1 MTTDPMM
8 LQLDGVIKRFGGL
21 VAVNHVSLEL
31 HAGEVLGLIGPNGA
45 GKTTLFNCISGTF
58 APEEGSITF
67 AGEVIT
73 GLPPHMVCGRGL
85 ARTFQIVKP
94 FVALSVV
101 DNVMV
106 GAFRN
111 TNSTASARAAA
122 REVVDFVGLGKFAD
136 QKAGNLTTAG
146 RKRLELAK
154 ALATTPRLLLLDEV
168 MAGLTPTESTEIVRL
183 IRRISDER
191 GITLLVIEH
200 VMKAIMALS
209 DRIAVLH
216 HGELIAIDAPS
227 VIASNRQVI
236 EAYLGKEYAHAHAG

>member
-1 MTTDPMM
+1 MTTEPM
-8 LQLDGVIKRFGGL
+8 LKLDDVTKRFGGL
-21 VAVNHVSLEL
+21 VAVNSVSFNLQ
-31 HAGEVLGLIGPNGA
+31 AGEVLGLIGPNGA

-58 APEEGSITF
+58 APEEGNITF
-67 AGEVIT
+67 GGEPIT

-111 TNSTASARAAA
+111 TNSTSAARDAA
-122 REVVDFVGLGKFAD
+122 REVVEFVGLGRFAD

-154 ALATTPRLLLLDEV
+154 ALATNPRLLLLDEV
-168 MAGLTPTESTEIVRL
+168 MAGLTPTESTEIVQL
-183 IRRISDER
+183 IRRVSTER
-191 GITLLVIEH
+191 GVTLLVIEH

-216 HGELIAIDAPS
+216 HGELIAIDVPNM
-227 VIASNRQVI
+227 IASDEKVI